1 MIVIKEGKTLDIDFE
16 ATVQYYQE
24 HTLCDCPECRNF
36 YAQAR
41 EKFPRLTAFLA
52 ELGVDIQRPDEI
64 GSLAMGDE
72 VDYHFAAYTV
82 NGRILEHD
90 GSEIDIRDGEALL
103 RVVIDNSYFPNEQK
117 VDNYFTVTV
126 YGVRL
131 PWVLDEPFPEDAV
144 GEVKPGLMARILGKI
159 FRKK

>member
-1 MIVIKEGKTLDIDFE
+1 MIVTKEGTTLDIDFE
-16 ATVQYYQE
+16 ATGQYYRE

-41 EKFPRLTAFLA
+41 EKFPKLTAFLA

-90 GSEIDIRDGEALL
+90 GSEIDIQDREALL

-117 VDNYFTVTV
+117 VDDYFTVTV

-144 GEVKPGLMARILGKI
+144 GEVKPGLMARIWAWLC
-159 FRKK
+159 RKK